1 MDRTVKLSR
10 LPALLESFDYPLSR
24 RGVVAEADG
33 VTLLLADG
41 EVPLG
46 HVADELV
53 SEEFGS
59 QPELVAELYQFLPI
73 GAVGE
78 PGQAEGDA

>member
-10 LPALLESFDYPLSR
+10 LPALLDSLDYPLSR
-24 RGVVAEADG
+24 RHVVDEADG
-33 VTLLLADG
+33 VTVLLADG
-41 EVPLG
+41 EVALER
-46 HVADELV
+46 VADDLV

-59 QPELVAELYQFLPI
+59 QPELQAELYQFLPI

-78 PGQAEGDA
+78 PGQSEGDA